1 MIEISENQVQKNR
14 RGRPRLDI
22 WRVLPSS
29 LDQALAKIRFF
40 DAGMAHARLEYL
52 PDPELFD
59 FRARFTAAFLRYLV
73 VSQSEPETAVVLFQR
88 SWRQFQRYLVGGDQ
102 TPKVAVVQQ
111 LAAAAHIPIDWIIGA
126 RPMGSVDVQAG
137 MVILNIFDLIFDA
150 FDGSAT
156 LSARPFK
163 AHMPLDMVG
172 VDPDRARSIALVLV
186 KGVSSKTHIA
196 DGDSIVID
204 QSVPSHDVLSPGSL
218 VLVQNP
224 DNDCF
229 DVIELSAHD
238 VLTGQDTVMISQRNG
253 SKLKEWTMVGR
264 VIWIGRRT

>member
-1 MIEISENQVQKNR
+1 MIEISENQVQKSR

-22 WRVLPSS
+22 WRALPAS

-40 DAGMAHARLEYL
+40 DAGLAHAKPEYL

-73 VSQSEPETAVVLFQR
+73 VSKSEPETAVILFQR

-111 LAAAAHIPIDWIIGA
+111 LAAAAHIPIDWIIGE
-126 RPMGSVDVQAG
+126 RSRGSVELQAG

-150 FDGSAT
+150 FAGSAT
-156 LSARPFK
+156 LFLRPFK

-172 VDPDRARSIALVLV
+172 VDPDRARSLALVLV
-186 KGVSSKTHIA
+186 KGLSSHSSIG

-204 QSVPSHDVLSPGSL
+204 QDVQRSDVFVPGSL
-218 VLVQNP
+218 VLVQN
-224 DNDCF
+224 NETACF
-229 DVIELSAHD
+229 DVIELAAQDSVASH
-238 VLTGQDTVMISQRNG
+238 DTVTISRRDG
-253 SKLKEWTMVGR
+253 DRTKVWSVIGR